1 MRNMR
6 KKAAALLITCI
17 LIIVVASLELH
28 AITLVGQPP
37 NENPSKTSDS
47 SPIKDTGSVGT
58 AEVGQEVIIEGNL
71 TGPLFFIPEQKPP
84 WSYELLTSG
93 GTVGVSWNCPPD
105 GRSDYDGTSVRVCG
119 VVKEGFMAYGNSIT
133 WNGSMW
139 LPPTVQYVEA
149 ERIELLP

>member
-37 NENPSKTSDS
+37 NENPSKTSNS
-47 SPIKDTGSVGT
+47 FPVKDTGSVGT

-71 TGPLFFIPEQKPP
+71 TGPWGFIPEEMPP

-93 GTVGVSWNCPPD
+93 GTVGVSWNCPPGD
-105 GRSDYDGTSVRVCG
+105 RYDYGGDRVRVYG

-133 WNGSMW
+133 WNGSNW